1 MKQKKS
7 QFCPKKILDYQTY
20 QRFRKRIGGK
30 KKKKI
35 AIVRALKDQ
44 TPKILIE
51 IPIQDVVLKRNHA
64 NFKLFSNRKTT
75 LDKCLT
81 LIDFE
86 TY

>member
-1 MKQKKS
+1 MKQKKITILS
-7 QFCPKKILDYQTY
+7 KKILDY
-20 QRFRKRIGGK
+20 
-30 KKKKI
+30 
-35 AIVRALKDQ
+35 Q

-51 IPIQDVVLKRNHA
+51 IPTQDVILKRNHT

-75 LDKCLT
+75 LNKCLT